1 MDQPEKLNLLFV
13 INPISGGKKK
23 TDFEIAIKEHCESLP
38 HDLNIVF
45 LTGKNDEELVQK
57 EIKRLNPQRVVG
69 VGGDGTITM
78 VAKQL
83 LGTGIPLGILPA
95 GSANGMARELDIPEN
110 ITAALDIVLKG
121 QVKCCDVIKIN
132 KEICLHL
139 SDIGLNAQLVKY
151 FEESN
156 MRGKLGYA
164 RMVFKV
170 LLKRRVMRVVVETA
184 NEQLKRNAVM
194 LVLANASKYGTGAVI
209 NPEGDLYDGLFE
221 VIIVRKL
228 AFSELVKMWF
238 RPQPFNPK
246 KIEVLHATA
255 VTIETS
261 HKVHFQV
268 DGEYLGKV
276 QKVTAAIQP
285 RQLNIMLPWKEDEKE
300 TTAADKVHFLNA

>member
-23 TDFEIAIKEHCESLP
+23 TDFEEAIKNHCEQLP
-38 HDLNIVF
+38 HTLNVF
-45 LTGKNDEELVQK
+45 LLTGNNDEALLK
-57 EIKRLNPQRVVG
+57 AEIERVKPDRVVG

-83 LGTGIPLGILPA
+83 LGTPTALGILPA
-95 GSANGMARELDIPEN
+95 GSANGMARELNIPIN
-110 ITAALDIVLKG
+110 IDAALEIALNG
-121 QVKCCDVIKIN
+121 QMKCCDVIKIN
-132 KEICLHL
+132 NEICLHL

-164 RMVFKV
+164 RMVLKV
-170 LLKRRVMRVVVETA
+170 LMKRRIMRVVVDTQK
-184 NEQLKRNAVM
+184 EQIKRNAVM

-209 NPEGDLYDGLFE
+209 NPEGNLYDGLFE

-228 AFSELVKMWF
+228 AFSELFKMWF

-246 KIEVLHATA
+246 KIEILHASQ

-276 QKVTAAIQP
+276 RKVKASILP
-285 RQLNIMLPWKEDEKE
+285 KQLNIMLPDEDDDENNNKR
-300 TTAADKVHFLNA
+300 